1 MQAHETLEPE
11 KTTPT
16 IKDPGTESK
25 VQELDQIKV
34 QST

>member
-1 MQAHETLEPE
+1 MQALETLEPE

-16 IKDPGTESK
+16 IKDSSKESK
-25 VQELDQIKV
+25 VQELDQIKA